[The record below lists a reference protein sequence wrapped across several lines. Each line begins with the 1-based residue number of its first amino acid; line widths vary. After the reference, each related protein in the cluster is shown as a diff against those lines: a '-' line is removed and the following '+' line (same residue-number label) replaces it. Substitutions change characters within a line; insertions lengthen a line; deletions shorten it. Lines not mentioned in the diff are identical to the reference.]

1 MVRPHSPSP
10 GTPRARAT
18 VYVPSVHVAI
28 AVGDGP
34 ITTEYVADARAR
46 IQASTKA
53 VLEITDPSKYA
64 VTDTARKTLEGRK
77 LFVINADTDMPAMTS
92 ARADRFLKICFDP
105 DAPIPKPKNQGDL
118 EKVMKDTHGQYFVT
132 VVQVSS
138 ASEQIFFLRAINKE
152 SNFVYI
158 ACSCGDFV
166 TSANICAEAVAVAA
180 EVGVI
185 DLEVQLTKMQP
196 RRAAGRPGNEDK
208 GWYDR
213 TLGGRKRDA
222 AWFLKV
228 IRQNAP
234 FYFYKWNVMR
244 VFGGANWVGYVA
256 DFRDFGK
263 GSGPR
268 WHVVYDR
275 APNEPEDIVDTELSA
290 ALHLAVE
297 MGVGGPRFD
306 MSQPAAAPP
315 SAMPAVPASLATWR
329 RLFDPSSKHH
339 YYRPIK
345 DGCDG
350 AAQWAYPS
358 AGIIECNDDGTGDPS
373 CTFYMDATTQ
383 KTWWPEGPV
392 GSGGGCSGGEVDT
405 RSENVPAEAGASVST
420 AAPSA
425 VAGVPPVEA
434 AVATSE
440 VAGVAPALEALASVA
455 TAASTEAA
463 EATRQCAYA
472 APGHCKGIGMLVK
485 CQGSSGRPC
494 PSGALMHHLCQ
505 VEFMDAHGV
514 KEDSAAERKECIECL
529 GARHAKEVRAQTNPK
544 RSARLKGTQ

>member
-1 MVRPHSPSP
+1 MSLLLFQFRMVSPYAPSP

-105 DAPIPKPKNQGDL
+105 DTPIPKPKNQGDL

-138 ASEQIFFLRAINKE
+138 ASEQNFFLRAINKE

-297 MGVGGPRFD
+297 MGVG
-306 MSQPAAAPP
+306 
-315 SAMPAVPASLATWR
+315 
-329 RLFDPSSKHH
+329 DPDST
-339 YYRPIK
+339 
-345 DGCDG
+345 C
-350 AAQWAYPS
+350 
-358 AGIIECNDDGTGDPS
+358 
-373 CTFYMDATTQ
+373 
-383 KTWWPEGPV
+383 
-392 GSGGGCSGGEVDT
+392 
-405 RSENVPAEAGASVST
+405 RSPLL
-420 AAPSA
+420 P
-425 VAGVPPVEA
+425 
-434 AVATSE
+434 
-440 VAGVAPALEALASVA
+440 L
-455 TAASTEAA
+455 
-463 EATRQCAYA
+463 
-472 APGHCKGIGMLVK
+472 H
-485 CQGSSGRPC
+485 RPC
-494 PSGALMHHLCQ
+494 PLFLPRSQ
-505 VEFMDAHGV
+505 
-514 KEDSAAERKECIECL
+514 L
-529 GARHAKEVRAQTNPK
+529 GAACSIRRLSTTIIGRSKMVVMVRLSGPIPQPASSNATMTALAIRAAHSTWTQRRRK
-544 RSARLKGTQ
+544 LGGQRALSARVAAALVEKLTPDLRTSQQKQEHQFPQRRRAL